1 VTPAQPSRG
10 DAAHLDGVPS
20 TRPWHERLNDP
31 DEPLYTVAVAAD
43 LLGVDAQ
50 TIRRL
55 QLAAVQ
61 SSARPS
67 GNQRRYSR
75 RDLEILAA
83 AADLMRDGITT
94 PAISRILE
102 LERTIREQQTTT
114 QAEADR

>member
-1 VTPAQPSRG
+1 MTDDTRG
-10 DAAHLDGVPS
+10 
-20 TRPWHERLNDP
+20 WQERVDDP
-31 DEPLYTVAVAAD
+31 DEPLYTVGVTAD

-55 QLAAVQ
+55 QVAATQ

-83 AADLMRDGITT
+83 AAELSRGGITAL
-94 PAISRILE
+94 AIGRILA
-102 LERTIREQQTTT
+102 LERSVREHETK
-114 QAEADR
+114 E